1 MAGRVPLA
9 KLHAIIP
16 AGWVLALFA
25 FSLWALLLAWRWMD
39 RKGRRRRRTIPW
51 FVAVGVIWLIVYP
64 KLMVRG

>member
-1 MAGRVPLA
+1 
-9 KLHAIIP
+9 
-16 AGWVLALFA
+16 
-25 FSLWALLLAWRWMD
+25 MD